1 MSKIKV
7 IVCGTKFGQFYIE
20 ALHRYDTGFKLSGIL
35 SNGSNQSKVCSDKYN
50 VPLYTNISDIPKD
63 IKLAFVIIRS
73 DVMGGSGTDVII
85 ELLKRGINVVAE
97 QPLHVKDIQKCVK
110 EALKN
115 NVLFRIANI
124 YKNMETIKLY
134 KEKIIEFIPDSEITN
149 IEVTVSNQIVFSLIE
164 VLEEIFGDELML
176 LNSDEIKPN
185 MDDSSLICRI
195 GSKLLLLKILNR
207 VDAFDPDNTMPYML
221 NIKTFTNYGTLELY
235 ELFGPIIWKP
245 MVKVAHNYFTAKEV
259 NVTLQTNVCYME
271 ELYSNNSFEEIFSK
285 YWINSIKST
294 IINIKQDFSKGEY
307 LSKQDKHC
315 YQRMV
320 ENGVKWNAIGN
331 IIGYPH
337 LSLIKREDSNI
348 TSRIIKTFN
357 VERAT
362 NTGDIS
368 IKLKE
373 CSFQEIKL
381 QKRILDIACLESVYY
396 NLFKINNFIINEE
409 IKISNIFK
417 IIGGDLKRERVLKRW
432 LKILEKEKYIV
443 ISEEY
448 IKFIVNINEDKML
461 YNWKRAKKFLIPH
474 FTDEVVVDYY
484 MDHSREFINILSGN
498 LNPMLLLFPNGDDK
512 IAVEF
517 YRQNSMEKILAKE
530 ISKHICDYV
539 KKAKRKIRILEIGA
553 GTGAT
558 SEYIFSNSDLTNNNC
573 EYIFSD
579 ASQYFLNNAKRKYAY
594 EYIKFKKIDFNKSFM
609 EQKIFNN
616 SFDIV
621 ISAGALNNSID
632 TKVVVEN
639 IFNLVKSG
647 GLILI
652 TEPVG
657 EHYEIALSQS
667 FLMNIPIDERYES
680 NITFLNLNQ
689 WVDLLSQTGF
699 ITNYW
704 PDETNPL
711 SGLNKYLFMVRK
723 E

>member
-1 MSKIKV
+1 M
-7 IVCGTKFGQFYIE
+7 C
-20 ALHRYDTGFKLSGIL
+20 
-35 SNGSNQSKVCSDKYN
+35 
-50 VPLYTNISDIPKD
+50 
-63 IKLAFVIIRS
+63 IR
-73 DVMGGSGTDVII
+73 D
-85 ELLKRGINVVAE
+85 R
-97 QPLHVKDIQKCVK
+97 
-110 EALKN
+110 
-115 NVLFRIANI
+115 
-124 YKNMETIKLY
+124 
-134 KEKIIEFIPDSEITN
+134 
-149 IEVTVSNQIVFSLIE
+149 
-164 VLEEIFGDELML
+164 
-176 LNSDEIKPN
+176 
-185 MDDSSLICRI
+185 
-195 GSKLLLLKILNR
+195 
-207 VDAFDPDNTMPYML
+207 
-221 NIKTFTNYGTLELY
+221 
-235 ELFGPIIWKP
+235 
-245 MVKVAHNYFTAKEV
+245 
-259 NVTLQTNVCYME
+259 
-271 ELYSNNSFEEIFSK
+271 
-285 YWINSIKST
+285 
-294 IINIKQDFSKGEY
+294 
-307 LSKQDKHC
+307 
-315 YQRMV
+315 
-320 ENGVKWNAIGN
+320 
-331 IIGYPH
+331 
-337 LSLIKREDSNI
+337 
-348 TSRIIKTFN
+348 
-357 VERAT
+357 
-362 NTGDIS
+362 
-368 IKLKE
+368 
-373 CSFQEIKL
+373 
-381 QKRILDIACLESVYY
+381 
-396 NLFKINNFIINEE
+396 
-409 IKISNIFK
+409 
-417 IIGGDLKRERVLKRW
+417 
-432 LKILEKEKYIV
+432 KYIV

-448 IKFIVNINEDKML
+448 IKFIVNINEDKIL

-579 ASQYFLNNAKRKYAY
+579 VSQYFLNNAKRKYAY

-621 ISAGALNNSID
+621 VSAGALNNSID

>member
-1 MSKIKV
+1 
-7 IVCGTKFGQFYIE
+7 
-20 ALHRYDTGFKLSGIL
+20 
-35 SNGSNQSKVCSDKYN
+35 
-50 VPLYTNISDIPKD
+50 
-63 IKLAFVIIRS
+63 
-73 DVMGGSGTDVII
+73 
-85 ELLKRGINVVAE
+85 
-97 QPLHVKDIQKCVK
+97 
-110 EALKN
+110 
-115 NVLFRIANI
+115 
-124 YKNMETIKLY
+124 
-134 KEKIIEFIPDSEITN
+134 
-149 IEVTVSNQIVFSLIE
+149 
-164 VLEEIFGDELML
+164 
-176 LNSDEIKPN
+176 
-185 MDDSSLICRI
+185 
-195 GSKLLLLKILNR
+195 
-207 VDAFDPDNTMPYML
+207 
-221 NIKTFTNYGTLELY
+221 
-235 ELFGPIIWKP
+235 
-245 MVKVAHNYFTAKEV
+245 
-259 NVTLQTNVCYME
+259 
-271 ELYSNNSFEEIFSK
+271 
-285 YWINSIKST
+285 
-294 IINIKQDFSKGEY
+294 
-307 LSKQDKHC
+307 
-315 YQRMV
+315 
-320 ENGVKWNAIGN
+320 
-331 IIGYPH
+331 
-337 LSLIKREDSNI
+337 
-348 TSRIIKTFN
+348 
-357 VERAT
+357 
-362 NTGDIS
+362 
-368 IKLKE
+368 
-373 CSFQEIKL
+373 
-381 QKRILDIACLESVYY
+381 
-396 NLFKINNFIINEE
+396 
-409 IKISNIFK
+409 
-417 IIGGDLKRERVLKRW
+417 
-432 LKILEKEKYIV
+432 
-443 ISEEY
+443 
-448 IKFIVNINEDKML
+448 
-461 YNWKRAKKFLIPH
+461 
-474 FTDEVVVDYY
+474 

-558 SEYIFSNSDLTNNNC
+558 SEYIFSNSDLTDNNC

-579 ASQYFLNNAKRKYAY
+579 VSQYFLNNAKRKYAY